1 MGHREVRGHDP
12 PSSGGASGGNGTSL
26 NRGYS
31 SGLDQT
37 NANVQR
43 IVRDIWNRYS
53 AIKTMYGWR
62 RDVTPDHPAGRAV
75 DVMIPNYKS
84 NKALGWEI
92 AEYYRAHASEYNI
105 SYIIFDQKIWS
116 TARNKEGWRS
126 MANRGGDTAN
136 HKDHVHINTHG

>member
-1 MGHREVRGHDP
+1 M
-12 PSSGGASGGNGTSL
+12 
-26 NRGYS
+26 
-31 SGLDQT
+31 
-37 NANVQR
+37 QR